1 MLQDIS
7 PRSFHIEYSLR
18 KASPEDFLIYCSDG
32 CVFIRHDGDGICFP
46 RVKDAESSSE
56 PFFLFS
62 IDDVNFYTAENADLP
77 DCEAVPVRKLR
88 HAEPQWL
95 AFAGLVGFRLCDWYG
110 RNRFCGRCAARLE
123 HGASERSLCCPE
135 CGNILYPTICPS
147 VIVAVRNG
155 EKLLLTRYQQSHSA
169 YRHYALCAGYIE
181 TGESAEDAVRRELM
195 EEVGLR
201 VKNIS
206 YYKSQPWPLSGALL
220 LGYFCDV
227 DGSDEITRD
236 DSELSEAVWVERS
249 EMPVRE
255 NDVSLTSEMME
266 QFRLGLK

>member
-1 MLQDIS
+1 MLQDIY
-7 PRSFHIEYSLR
+7 PHRFHIEFSSK
-18 KASPEDFLIYCSDG
+18 KASPNDFLICCSDG
-32 CVFIRHDGDGICFP
+32 NVYINHDENGICFP
-46 RVKDAESSSE
+46 KVKDAKLISE

-62 IDDVNFYTAENADLP
+62 IDDMLFFTAECEDITG
-77 DCEAVPVRKLR
+77 CEAVAVRSLR

-95 AFAGLVGFRLCDWYG
+95 AFAGIVGFRLCDWYE
-110 RNRFCGRCAARLE
+110 RNHFCGRCAARLE
-123 HGASERSLCCPE
+123 HGASERSLCCPK
-135 CGNILYPTICPS
+135 CGNVIYPTICPS

-155 EKLLLTRYQQSHSA
+155 SKLLLTRYQQSHST

-220 LGYFCDV
+220 IGFFCDV
-227 DGSDEITRD
+227 DGSDAITRD
-236 DSELSEAVWVERS
+236 ESELSEAVWIDRADMPDRS
-249 EMPVRE
+249 

-266 QFRLGLK
+266 QFRMGLK